1 MGTKWQITVN
11 DGAKQ
16 FDPFDDTY
24 DQYEQMREALN
35 RDTQEPLISY
45 YDYKVNDQSP
55 TSDCQYNLYC
65 DTLTMTQRNEDG
77 SIAQDTRQA
86 AVTIKLQL
94 QSANRLPANMDLMI
108 NKYDIRRL
116 SIQNEGV
123 ILKNYP
129 Q

>member
-1 MGTKWQITVN
+1 
-11 DGAKQ
+11 
-16 FDPFDDTY
+16 
-24 DQYEQMREALN
+24 MREALN

-45 YDYKVNDQSP
+45 YDYMVNDESP

-65 DTLTMTQRNEDG
+65 DTLTMTQKNEDG

-86 AVTIKLQL
+86 AVTIKLML
-94 QSANRLPANMDLMI
+94 QSPNRLPANMDLMI
-108 NKYDIRRL
+108 NKYDIQRL
-116 SIQNEGV
+116 SIQNEGY